1 MPEYYVDN
9 DLCYCSLCDRYFP
22 DEELRANHVRYALNH
37 PKCNKCEI
45 RFANG
50 NALRVV
56 CHLYTAP
63 SPMITDSSLPLALY
77 RLSQTQ
83 LLLCL

>member
-1 MPEYYVDN
+1 MMPDYYVDN

-22 DEELRANHVRYALNH
+22 SEDVRALHIRFARNH
-37 PKCNKCEI
+37 PKCEKCDI

-56 CHLYTAP
+56 CLTP
-63 SPMITDSSLPLALY
+63 
-77 RLSQTQ
+77 
-83 LLLCL
+83 